1 MKNIYICM
9 KILCCMALHE
19 IAMSQNVT
27 FILTILKIQ
36 KALKIK
42 WIVQKMI
49 SLASAPFL

>member
-1 MKNIYICM
+1 ME
-9 KILCCMALHE
+9 ILCCMELRE

-42 WIVQKMI
+42 
-49 SLASAPFL
+49 